1 MCTRS
6 ASERIDV
13 RASLMS
19 SLRISRSGPSNGLT
33 GRPEPDGFDV
43 CAVDTWSFMNS
54 LSSRL
59 SLILSGVMTRVLQE
73 EELGV
78 ISLIGRRPAPRWCPT
93 PLEADALTTH
103 TSTPVTQTVP
113 SDRPFARGLIPAPM
127 PVRFLDDLGHR
138 VQVFNDDYPEPSSE
152 QLVAAY
158 SAMVIGR
165 RFDIQAT
172 ALAKQGRLAV
182 YPPSRGQEACQI
194 ASVLAL
200 SQDDWAFPT
209 YRDSMALVTRGLDPV
224 EVLTVPHGSAH
235 CGYDPRA
242 NRTAPQCTPLATQ
255 LVHAVGFASG
265 EKRKSRPTVAMAF
278 VGDGGTSEGDF
289 HEALNFAAVFKA
301 PVVFLVQNNKYAI
314 SVPLSKQT
322 AAPSL
327 GYKGIGNGIASEQVD
342 GNDAMAVLAVLN
354 KAVAHARSGQGPVLV
369 EAHTYRLDQ
378 HRSLAGAR
386 VSDCLVEYREHGH
399 GVVAVDLLGG
409 DAVADSLVP
418 QGWSGGLLRE
428 RDADGVLVVL
438 AEEHHRGLEHGREVE
453 RLVEVALAGGAV
465 ADERHRNRR
474 APLAP
479 LAIGEA
485 GGVDQL
491 RGQWCA
497 LWRGAGHHRVVSA

>member
-1 MCTRS
+1 
-6 ASERIDV
+6 
-13 RASLMS
+13 
-19 SLRISRSGPSNGLT
+19 
-33 GRPEPDGFDV
+33 
-43 CAVDTWSFMNS
+43 
-54 LSSRL
+54 
-59 SLILSGVMTRVLQE
+59 
-73 EELGV
+73 
-78 ISLIGRRPAPRWCPT
+78 
-93 PLEADALTTH
+93 LTTH
-103 TSTPVTQTVP
+103 TSTTVTQTVT

-127 PVRFLDDLGHR
+127 PVRFLDALGHR

-255 LVHAVGFASG
+255 LIHAVGFASG
-265 EKRKSRPTVAMAF
+265 EKRKGRPTVAMAF

-327 GYKGIGNGIASEQVD
+327 GYKGIGYGIASEQVD
-342 GNDAMAVLAVLN
+342 GNDVMAVLAVLN

-369 EAHTYRLDQ
+369 EAHTYRLDAHTNADDATRYRDSQ
-378 HRSLAGAR
+378 EVEDWLHRDPIAR
-386 VSDCLVEYREHGH
+386 LEAWLRHEGLIDDAF
-399 GVVAVDLLGG
+399 VASVAQKAEAFAADIRDRMSVDLAL
-409 DAVADSLVP
+409 DPMSLFDNIFAAP
-418 QGWSGGLLRE
+418 TTQLLEQRAMVE
-428 RDADGVLVVL
+428 
-438 AEEHHRGLEHGREVE
+438 AELE
-453 RLVEVALAGGAV
+453 A
-465 ADERHRNRR
+465 
-474 APLAP
+474 
-479 LAIGEA
+479 EA
-485 GGVDQL
+485 AS
-491 RGQWCA
+491 R
-497 LWRGAGHHRVVSA
+497 